1 MLTLNVNIDDAAA
14 RAGIAAVIRACEERT
29 ALNHAM
35 AEAVKEQAV
44 DHLNALNSRSLN
56 TSFYGRAAQSAE
68 TKVNSDEAVIRFTH
82 QGLALRYFGGR
93 VVPKNVENLA
103 IPTSAVPVVGQE
115 GRQKPRQAG
124 ILAWIPNRKGTPGTT
139 GYLVEGIEINKKKG
153 GTRIIRKPGG
163 QLMYVLRSWTDHNK
177 DESVLPSIENFT
189 STAVTAAE
197 EFLKELQVIS

>member
-14 RAGIAAVIRACEERT
+14 RAGIAAVIRACEERA
-29 ALNHAM
+29 ALHEVI

-44 DHLNALNSRSLN
+44 DHLTVLNSRSPN
-56 TSFYGRAAQSAE
+56 TSFYSRAAQSAE
-68 TKVNSDEAVIRFTH
+68 TEVTGDGATIRFTH
-82 QGLALRYFGGR
+82 RGLALRYFGGR
-93 VVPKNVENLA
+93 VLPKNVENLA
-103 IPTSAVPVVGQE
+103 IPTSAVPLAGQE
-115 GRQKPRQAG
+115 GRKGPREAG

-177 DESVLPSIENFT
+177 DESVLPSIASFT
-189 STAVTAAE
+189 STAVKAAE
-197 EFLKELQVIS
+197 GFLKEIEVIS